1 MLHGAVVHGHRLKA
15 RLVRSVT
22 LRQFDGLMMVCVMEM
37 EPIYTIL
44 YLNPQQTVQI
54 NRSELRY
61 TNCSRNNLMVDDGLM
76 MG

>member
-1 MLHGAVVHGHRLKA
+1 
-15 RLVRSVT
+15 
-22 LRQFDGLMMVCVMEM
+22 MEM

-61 TNCSRNNLMVDDGLM
+61 TNCSRNNLMVDDGLIM
-76 MG
+76 VDGKWLMIH